1 MLFQKTTLKDAVLI
15 DLQRIEDDR
24 GFFARTFS
32 AKDFEAQGLTS
43 QFVQQNMSTSARAGT
58 VRGMHYQK
66 APHGEAKL
74 IRCLRGAI
82 YDVIIDLRPDS
93 PTYRQW
99 EGFKLN
105 AENQRQLYIP
115 QGFAHGFQ
123 TLVDD
128 VEVSY
133 LVSAY
138 YTPEA
143 ETGLRHDDPMFAI
156 TWPQAATVVSDKG
169 QSEAPF
175 TLQ

>member
-24 GFFARTFS
+24 GFFARIFS

-43 QFVQQNMSTSARAGT
+43 RFVQQNMSTTARAGT

-115 QGFAHGFQ
+115 QGFALGFQ

-156 TWPQAATVVSDKG
+156 TWPQAATVVSDKDR
-169 QSEAPF
+169 AWPDF
-175 TLQ
+175 TA

>member
-24 GFFARTFS
+24 GYFARTFS
-32 AKDFEAQGLTS
+32 AKDFEAQGLSS
-43 QFVQQNMSTSARAGT
+43 QFVQQNLSTSARAGT

-156 TWPQAATVVSDKG
+156 TWPQAATVVSDKDRTW
-169 QSEAPF
+169 PDF
-175 TLQ
+175 TA